1 LSSLILFTFYWKYQ
15 KVKTNIL
22 HYRFLFLPQDQQIN
36 ILSESSSHWS
46 SFHPLL
52 RKLKEKDEEITIL
65 EYEFVNSG
73 LLDPDTIQQ
82 IRSKKQQIEIKP
94 VNSHEDTVDSLREKI
109 QLNEQKIYELNE
121 KCRKEYIEHNLRNR
135 VIWIIN
141 CGVL

>member
-1 LSSLILFTFYWKYQ
+1 MSSLILFTFYWKYQ

-65 EYEFVNSG
+65 EYKFVNSG

-82 IRSKKQQIEIKP
+82 IRSKKQQIEIQAH
-94 VNSHEDTVDSLREKI
+94 SHEDTIDSLGDKI